1 MTAMRNQF
9 TSTTLTTH
17 TSPAS
22 ALGAAGAAPKAALC
36 MTSTTPRMALS
47 AALAIVL
54 ALALTLTLSSCTAPS
69 PTSGPG
75 SVAEIPTSG
84 EPTKDSPI
92 VIDKASKTI
101 HIYTDVNGTYF
112 TESTRHG
119 VVFKGGSNGEKS
131 ILRGYADEK
140 LFYQA
145 LIELGAK
152 AGDNLTAADMKA
164 AAGAGKSV
172 EGDILTVTVSFG
184 DTKNL
189 PFEKIVKAS
198 EQRPMVIHFGGNLAS
213 AEKNNTGC
221 VLCLDS
227 CATGI
232 TSNSAWE
239 TGATENNVVKF
250 YGDKDI
256 LPADGSPV
264 IVSFKLA

>member
-1 MTAMRNQF
+1 MTAMKNQLISITQTAR
-9 TSTTLTTH
+9 TSAAT
-17 TSPAS
+17 
-22 ALGAAGAAPKAALC
+22 ALA
-36 MTSTTPRMALS
+36 

-54 ALALTLTLSSCTAPS
+54 ALTLTLTLSSCTAPS
-69 PTSGPG
+69 PASG
-75 SVAEIPTSG
+75 SDSAAEIPTTG
-84 EPTKDSPI
+84 DPTKDSPI
-92 VIDKASKTI
+92 VIDEANKTI
-101 HIYTDVNGTYF
+101 RIYTEVNGTYF

-145 LIELGAK
+145 LIDLGAK
-152 AGDNLTAADMKA
+152 AGNNLTADDMKA
-164 AAGAGKSV
+164 AADAGKSV

-189 PFEKIVKAS
+189 TFEKIVKAS
-198 EQRPMVIHFGGNLAS
+198 EQRPMVIRFGGNLAS

-232 TSNSAWE
+232 TSNAAWE
-239 TGATENNVVKF
+239 TGSTQNDVVKF
-250 YGDKDI
+250 YGNKDI